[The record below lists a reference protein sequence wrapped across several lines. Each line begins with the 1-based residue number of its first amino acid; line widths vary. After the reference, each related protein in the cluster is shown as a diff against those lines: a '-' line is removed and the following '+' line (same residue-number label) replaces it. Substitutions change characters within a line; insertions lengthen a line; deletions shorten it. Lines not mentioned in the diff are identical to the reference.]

1 MKDLESIKQFIMDDE
16 DEDLL
21 EADLK
26 TVLVITGS
34 YLYSGAELSDVED
47 SVYAR
52 ILELTTE
59 HLVDEP
65 KRIPKNA
72 TIH

>member
-1 MKDLESIKQFIMDDE
+1 MKDFESIKQFMIDE

-34 YLYSGAELSDVED
+34 YLYSGADLNDVED
-47 SVYAR
+47 SVYQR
-52 ILELTTE
+52 ILQLTTE
-59 HLVDEP
+59 HLVEEP
-65 KRIPKNA
+65 KRIPKDA